1 MLYFEQLLLF
11 ITNCGRGKVVEFV
24 SLFNVYVVKLILL
37 NVLAF
42 ILCVEVSLIWYEVLD
57 ESNLWYLLNI

>member
-1 MLYFEQLLLF
+1 MVYFEQLLLF

-24 SLFNVYVVKLILL
+24 SLFNFYVVKLILL

-42 ILCVEVSLIWYEVLD
+42 I
-57 ESNLWYLLNI
+57 

>member
-1 MLYFEQLLLF
+1 M
-11 ITNCGRGKVVEFV
+11 VEFV

-42 ILCVEVSLIWYEVLD
+42 ILCLEVNLIWYEVLD
-57 ESNLWYLLNI
+57 ESNLWYLLNIRLL